1 MSDPTPDII
10 LLTERIAASD
20 LRILVDRFF
29 EDMVKYVVD
38 VERGIAAVGGELH
51 ADAEALLLEDVGAR
65 TRVREVTFD
74 LIGRGEDLP

>member
-20 LRILVDRFF
+20 LRVLVDGFF

-38 VERGIAAVGGELH
+38 V
-51 ADAEALLLEDVGAR
+51 
-65 TRVREVTFD
+65 
-74 LIGRGEDLP
+74 DLP